1 MTRRATLRLAGTVA
15 LLAALV
21 LPASAA
27 LTRLARAD
35 FDRQTSLDQPIQ
47 TGGLDAAL
55 LAAAI
60 FHETNRVREQLGLK
74 RFRPHEQLD
83 DAAETQATI
92 GALFRPPSHTNPFP
106 FIATPLDRVKQ
117 VGLNPR
123 QVAENIALISVYD
136 APHGTGFYHLK
147 DDPRLRDARSGE
159 LLQRHTYRTFAASIV
174 EAWMNSPGHRE
185 NIVEPTLHFL
195 GCAVRET
202 KSMSDIDMVFGVQ
215 VFYTPDRRSR
225 RPR

>member
-106 FIATPLDRVKQ
+106 FISTPLDRVKQ
-117 VGLNPR
+117 AGLTPG
-123 QVAENIALISVYD
+123 QVAENIALIPIYNI
-136 APHGTGFYHLK
+136 PHGTGFFQYKGDSRYRDVRTGEVLK
-147 DDPRLRDARSGE
+147 L
-159 LLQRHTYRTFAASIV
+159 HTYRTFAAVIV
-174 EAWMNSPGHRE
+174 QA
-185 NIVEPTLHFL
+185 
-195 GCAVRET
+195 
-202 KSMSDIDMVFGVQ
+202 
-215 VFYTPDRRSR
+215 
-225 RPR
+225 